1 MDGNVSFIVT
11 LISIMNTMFSA
22 GCPDTVT
29 IITPDDHT
37 AGDELTCSTDGYP
50 ATYQWTV
57 DGVDRSTTS
66 TQVIQEGQH
75 EYVCTVT
82 VTINE
87 TDCSNDATATVAGY
101 SKFQT
106 QYMILCTNPDV
117 TSIVCRLT
125 GILMLPEVTI

>member
-1 MDGNVSFIVT
+1 
-11 LISIMNTMFSA
+11 MNTMFSA

-57 DGVDRSTTS
+57 GGDPGSTTS
-66 TQVIQEGQH
+66 TQVIEEGEH
-75 EYVCTVT
+75 VYVCTVT

-87 TDCSNDATATVAGY
+87 TDCSNDDTLTVTGY
-101 SKFQT
+101 SKYQK
-106 QYMILCTNPDV
+106 QYIL
-117 TSIVCRLT
+117 L
-125 GILMLPEVTI
+125 LQQY